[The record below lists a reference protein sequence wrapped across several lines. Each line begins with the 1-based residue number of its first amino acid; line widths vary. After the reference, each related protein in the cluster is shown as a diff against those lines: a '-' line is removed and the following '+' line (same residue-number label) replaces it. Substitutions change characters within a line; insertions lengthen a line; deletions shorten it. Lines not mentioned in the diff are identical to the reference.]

1 MVDEFYTG
9 EQFSKKFI
17 LFLYAPGFM
26 KIQDFGE

>member
-1 MVDEFYTG
+1 MVDEFHTG

-17 LFLYAPGFM
+17 LFLYTPGFM